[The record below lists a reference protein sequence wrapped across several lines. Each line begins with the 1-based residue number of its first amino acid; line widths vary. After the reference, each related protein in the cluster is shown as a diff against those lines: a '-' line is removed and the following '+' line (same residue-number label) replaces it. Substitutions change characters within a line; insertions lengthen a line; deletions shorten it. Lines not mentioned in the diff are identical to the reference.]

1 MYNFFDVNNV
11 NINIVDVEN
20 NLVIEYEV
28 FVVLVDGLIDGVM
41 YWVSVGI
48 EYNNSYNVWIG

>member
-11 NINIVDVEN
+11 NMNFVDVVN

>member
-11 NINIVDVEN
+11 NMNIVDVEN

>member
-11 NINIVDVEN
+11 NMNFVDVEN

>member
-11 NINIVDVEN
+11 NMNFVNVVN

>member
-11 NINIVDVEN
+11 NINFVDVEN